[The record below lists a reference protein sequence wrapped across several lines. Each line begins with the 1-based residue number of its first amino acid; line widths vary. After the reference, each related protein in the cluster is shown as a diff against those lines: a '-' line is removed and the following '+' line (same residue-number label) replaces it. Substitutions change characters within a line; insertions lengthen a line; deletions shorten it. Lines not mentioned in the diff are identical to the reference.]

1 MPELPEVETVCAGLR
16 STILNKKITNA
27 ENLRPNLRIPFPVNF
42 SQQLRG
48 KTVSS
53 VERRA
58 KYIIIT
64 LDDETVVIAHL
75 GMSGKM
81 IVYNNLQNER
91 KKHDHAVFQFE
102 NGMEMVF
109 NDARRFGLITFSDTA
124 NLNKHE
130 LIVNLGLEP
139 LEENFG
145 GESLYKILQKK
156 STPIKTTIMDA
167 SLVVGVG
174 NIYACEALFRSKINP
189 EKKSN
194 TLTEKQCDLLAENIK
209 IILSE
214 AIKSGG
220 STLRDY
226 VRSSGDSGYF
236 QHSFKVYGRAGDDCY
251 VCSNKIKRMKQSG
264 RSTFYC
270 DVCQDL

>member
-16 STILNKKITNA
+16 STILHKKITNA
-27 ENLRPNLRIPFPVNF
+27 ENFRPNLRIPFPSNF
-42 SQQLRG
+42 SQHLKG
-48 KTVSS
+48 KTVNS
-53 VERRA
+53 VKRRA

-64 LDDETVVIAHL
+64 LDDDSVIIAHL

-109 NDARRFGLITFSDTA
+109 NDTRRFGLITFSDIA

-130 LIVNLGLEP
+130 LIANLGLEP
-139 LEENFG
+139 LEEIFN

-156 STPIKTTIMDA
+156 STPIKNTIMDA
-167 SLVVGVG
+167 STVVGVG
-174 NIYACEALFRSKINP
+174 NIYACEALFRSQIHP
-189 EKKSN
+189 AKKSN
-194 TLTEKQCDLLAENIK
+194 LLTQKQCNLLADNIK
-209 IILSE
+209 TILLAAIE
-214 AIKSGG
+214 AGG

-226 VRSSGDSGYF
+226 VQSSGDEGYF
-236 QHSFKVYGRAGDDCY
+236 QHNFKVYGRVSENCY
-251 VCSNKIKRMKQSG
+251 VCSNEIKRIKQSG

-270 DVCQDL
+270 ENCQK